1 MVCIPLD
8 HIVVFQL
15 LSAICATA
23 NDRLGFCETYARSI
37 ERHEELQFYARFF
50 CKSDSFTHMTVTPPP
65 PVKEVLLEIVGYP
78 HFITGEST
86 CRCFFVVAKPYPS
99 RNVAM

>member
-1 MVCIPLD
+1 MVCISLD
-8 HIVVFQL
+8 RIPVLQL
-15 LSAICATA
+15 LSAIYATA

-37 ERHEELQFYARFF
+37 DRREELQFYARFF
-50 CKSDSFTHMTVTPPP
+50 CKSDSFTHSSVTPP
-65 PVKEVLLEIVGYP
+65 PVKEVLLEIIGYP
-78 HFITGEST
+78 HFVMGEST